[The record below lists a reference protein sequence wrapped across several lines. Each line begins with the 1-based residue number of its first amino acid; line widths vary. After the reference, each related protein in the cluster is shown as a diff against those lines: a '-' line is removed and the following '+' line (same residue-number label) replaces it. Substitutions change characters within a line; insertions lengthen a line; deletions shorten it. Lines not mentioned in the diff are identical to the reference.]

1 MFLRGIFHMATR
13 GTFTSCQRRLHICWC
28 ANVLLL
34 LVKEV
39 FFPLWGGMRAIPTS
53 TFAVFWRKANVKRAL
68 ASVPPVTWKR
78 VKELTT
84 AHQKWRAA
92 VPREIWREKE
102 APKLRPSPRE
112 LFKKEVLWPTR
123 QMLAAEHGKTS
134 SRSTPLRSPQKP
146 SLGEAFKGGHDSS
159 WEQHK
164 GSRVYK
170 AAEAGGLILP
180 WHVHQPNPM
189 SSFHMGHARLLL
201 DNVKRQMLG
210 SSDTFGKPRT
220 ISPSARKRTPR
231 SASK

>member
-1 MFLRGIFHMATR
+1 MLFLRGIFHMATR

-123 QMLAAEHGKTS
+123 QFKCSLQNMEKQAAVPHHCDHHKNPAWEKLSKEDMTPVESSTKEVVSTKQQRREVWFCHDTSISQILCLHFTWGTQGYYWTMLKGKC
-134 SRSTPLRSPQKP
+134 
-146 SLGEAFKGGHDSS
+146 
-159 WEQHK
+159 
-164 GSRVYK
+164 
-170 AAEAGGLILP
+170 
-180 WHVHQPNPM
+180 
-189 SSFHMGHARLLL
+189 
-201 DNVKRQMLG
+201 
-210 SSDTFGKPRT
+210 
-220 ISPSARKRTPR
+220 
-231 SASK
+231 